1 MKRLIFTASASLC
14 MALTACGDGGNDPEK
29 TISLEGEWQVSVQSD
44 NHALASAKGVMK
56 KITSDGR
63 CVVTA
68 TLADGETLGDHDRLY
83 FPHYTWHVTDKTT
96 LSGEA
101 LPSNWFS
108 QEFVENWCEKDG
120 YKAVTKTTMTSIINK
135 LDTLKWGQEYYPNMP
150 CELETFKSDK
160 IVLNCQNGL
169 TEKYLKK
176 WPCSAEHLKD
186 SSYYGGDSAY
196 IHLEA
201 YSHGGKYD
209 VVKDSESNKATGT
222 TKDGTPFVCT
232 RP

>member
-44 NHALASAKGVMK
+44 SHALASAKGVMQK
-56 KITSDGR
+56 TTSGEQ

-68 TLADGETLGDHDRLY
+68 KLADGETLGDHDGLY

-108 QEFVENWCEKDG
+108 QEFVTNWCEKDG
-120 YKAVTKTTMTSIINK
+120 YKAVTKTDMTIIINK
-135 LDTLKWGQEYYPNMP
+135 LNQLEWGKTHYPNMP
-150 CELETFKSDK
+150 CELSEFDTNKVVLKCEGGLVET
-160 IVLNCQNGL
+160 
-169 TEKYLKK
+169 Y
-176 WPCSAEHLKD
+176 
-186 SSYYGGDSAY
+186 
-196 IHLEA
+196 
-201 YSHGGKYD
+201 
-209 VVKDSESNKATGT
+209 
-222 TKDGTPFVCT
+222 T
-232 RP
+232 R